1 MIEIEE
7 GIRLFEKEV
16 VPKTK
21 TMLVPLGESVG
32 KVLATDIKAAF
43 GVPHFPKSAMDGYA
57 VHHKDVEFASKES
70 PVRLRVVC
78 EICAGDYTDLEYM
91 PGTAV
96 RVMTGG
102 YIPTGFTAVVKQED
116 TDYGEEIVLIYNSIK
131 EYQNYCKIGED
142 IQKGSK
148 VLEAGTYLTP
158 VHIGLLA
165 SLGIEQVEVMEPVKV
180 AMISTGSELLQI
192 GEKLTK
198 GLGAGANPEIGEKA
212 AEESREQIMEVLKGA
227 DMVFVTAG
235 MGGGTGTGA
244 AHVVAECAKEV
255 GALTVGV
262 VTKPFMFEGKRRMN
276 QALSGLETLK
286 SKVDA
291 LITIPNDRL
300 LQVIDRR
307 TSMLDAF
314 RIADDVLRQGVQGIS
329 EMISVP
335 GFINADFAD
344 VRTIMSN
351 AGSALMGIGTAKGE
365 GGAMAAAEAAI
376 KSPLLEASID
386 GAQGVLFNI
395 TGGKDLSLFDV
406 NEASNIITEA
416 VDPNANI
423 IFGAVID
430 ESLDDE
436 IRITVIATGF
446 ESKPPHLE
454 KAGKAA
460 SAGYRPA
467 YGGSIP
473 SIQNPES
480 VAPATEKTSPIRSF
494 PNRDNTE
501 IPPWLRG

>member
-1 MIEIEE
+1 MFEEFEALANIKVIGVGGGGNNAVNRMI
-7 GIRLFEKEV
+7 
-16 VPKTK
+16 T
-21 TMLVPLGESVG
+21 
-32 KVLATDIKAAF
+32 A
-43 GVPHFPKSAMDGYA
+43 GVKG
-57 VHHKDVEFASKES
+57 VEFIAVNCDAQALMLSKAET
-70 PVRLRVVC
+70 R
-78 EICAGDYTDLEYM
+78 I
-91 PGTAV
+91 
-96 RVMTGG
+96 
-102 YIPTGFTAVVKQED
+102 
-116 TDYGEEIVLIYNSIK
+116 
-131 EYQNYCKIGED
+131 
-142 IQKGSK
+142 
-148 VLEAGTYLTP
+148 
-158 VHIGLLA
+158 
-165 SLGIEQVEVMEPVKV
+165 
-180 AMISTGSELLQI
+180 QI

-212 AEESREQIMEVLKGA
+212 AEESREQIMEALKGA

-276 QALSGLETLK
+276 QAMSGIESLK
-286 SKVDA
+286 AKVDT
-291 LITIPNDRL
+291 LITIPNDKL

-329 EMISVP
+329 DLIGVP
-335 GFINADFAD
+335 GLINADFAD

-406 NEASNIITEA
+406 SEASNIITEA

-430 ESLDDE
+430 ESLEDE
-436 IRITVIATGF
+436 IRVTVIATGF
-446 ESKPPHLE
+446 KSANPAVPNKP
-454 KAGKAA
+454 AVGT
-460 SAGYRPA
+460 RFT
-467 YGGSIP
+467 P
-473 SIQNPES
+473 SIQNPET
-480 VAPATEKTSPIRSF
+480 VAPAQERQAPARPF
-494 PNRDNTE
+494 PQRDNTE